1 MYFWPCKTAGERWAV
16 GGWRVTGAHGCP
28 SLLPG
33 AVPGCPLMLRHLLCP
48 EQLWKRICPVPAPLS
63 TSGCAGRVPTLPPAG
78 RPSLVPPP
86 TPSLSPLGKENCSY
100 VFRPNAR
107 SLQTP
112 LEVWDRKPGVLQV
125 SGGPPGRARGGV
137 CCLSPGVGA
146 APRSARSRY
155 RGIGLW
161 CRRQRD
167 TPGPGGVT
175 AHQKR
180 RDPLGKPLIR
190 R

>member
-16 GGWRVTGAHGCP
+16 GGWQVTGAHGCP

-63 TSGCAGRVPTLPPAG
+63 TSGCSGRVPTLPPAG

-146 APRSARSRY
+146 RCPLQRPLQVPRGRALAVAGSGTPPALVESPPTKSAE
-155 RGIGLW
+155 
-161 CRRQRD
+161 
-167 TPGPGGVT
+167 TPWEN
-175 AHQKR
+175 
-180 RDPLGKPLIR
+180 L
-190 R
+190 